1 MNKGLSK
8 VIDITRS
15 LKESP
20 TMSVGDSGYTNSA
33 TASGPVS
40 GYDVALPL
48 PDLSQDYQTPGESGL
63 AKYRFSNV
71 YPVEKVTE
79 KNIDSMV
86 DASNEYLQLA
96 DKGNQRNAEERIN
109 RIRQMFKSLREE
121 AGASGPT
128 MSVGDGGYT
137 GKANASGPA
146 AGYDPV
152 IGIIDRRNKK
162 QKNYPK
168 KYVQM
173 YRDMQKGNKL
183 KSVMT

>member
-20 TMSVGDSGYTNSA
+20 TMSVGDGGFTNSA
-33 TASGPVS
+33 TAGGPVS
-40 GYDVALPL
+40 GYDVPLPL

-79 KNIDSMV
+79 KNIDNMV

-96 DKGNQRNAEERIN
+96 DKENQRNAEERIN

-121 AGASGPT
+121 AGPT

-137 GKANASGPA
+137 GKANASGPV

-152 IGIIDRRNKK
+152 IGRVDRRNKK

-173 YRDMQKGNKL
+173 YRDMMKGNRL